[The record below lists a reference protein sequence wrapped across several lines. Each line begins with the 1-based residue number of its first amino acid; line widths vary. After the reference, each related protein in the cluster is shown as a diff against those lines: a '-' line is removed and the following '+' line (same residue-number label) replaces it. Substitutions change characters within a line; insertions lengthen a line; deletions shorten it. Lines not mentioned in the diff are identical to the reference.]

1 MATRRL
7 LQAAGRRLGARA
19 ASDDARIV
27 ERATRGQVEMRQF
40 GIESL
45 GGAGMHAPHVAIFGA
60 GFVGVNTALA
70 LLQRNIA
77 SRVTLTDVDKEKCL
91 GEVLDLEDAGTPG
104 SILCASPWEAG
115 QADVIVMICAQVD
128 AILFDRKAVLPVSV
142 KDPTRECF
150 LSIPTVVGVQGAET
164 VLEIR
169 PHLNYAEAQK
179 YDATAD
185 TLEHMCAQLPPAGPM
200 TRTDALDAGAARK
213 EAYEEAA

>member
-1 MATRRL
+1 MASRRF
-7 LQAAGRRLGARA
+7 LQAASRLRVGARA

-115 QADVIVMICAQVD
+115 QADVIVI
-128 AILFDRKAVLPVSV
+128 
-142 KDPTRECF
+142 
-150 LSIPTVVGVQGAET
+150 
-164 VLEIR
+164 
-169 PHLNYAEAQK
+169 
-179 YDATAD
+179 TAGRG
-185 TLEHMCAQLPPAGPM
+185 QLPGE
-200 TRTDALDAGAARK
+200 TRLELINGNAKIMKSIIDSMGSDINPDAKIVVVANPCDPLTSVWKSTRCCLRSCVVA
-213 EAYEEAA
+213 

>member
-1 MATRRL
+1 MAAVRL
-7 LQAAGRRLGARA
+7 LQAASRRLRVGVGLRA

-27 ERATRGQVEMRQF
+27 ERATRGQVAMRQF
-40 GIESL
+40 GIEGL

-115 QADVIVMICAQVD
+115 LADVIVITAGRGQLPGETRLELINGNAKIMKSI
-128 AILFDRKAVLPVSV
+128 IESKAVRNS
-142 KDPTRECF
+142 TRHR
-150 LSIPTVVGVQGAET
+150 VDGQ
-164 VLEIR
+164 
-169 PHLNYAEAQK
+169 
-179 YDATAD
+179 
-185 TLEHMCAQLPPAGPM
+185 
-200 TRTDALDAGAARK
+200 
-213 EAYEEAA
+213 

>member
-7 LQAAGRRLGARA
+7 LQAASHRLRLRGARSGGSGRA

-60 GFVGVNTALA
+60 
-70 LLQRNIA
+70 
-77 SRVTLTDVDKEKCL
+77 
-91 GEVLDLEDAGTPG
+91 
-104 SILCASPWEAG
+104 
-115 QADVIVMICAQVD
+115 
-128 AILFDRKAVLPVSV
+128 SV

-185 TLEHMCAQLPPAGPM
+185 TLEHMCAQLPPVGFS
-200 TRTDALDAGAARK
+200 RTDALDAGAARK
-213 EAYEEAA
+213 GAYEEAA

>member
-1 MATRRL
+1 MASRRF
-7 LQAAGRRLGARA
+7 LQAASRLRVGARA

-91 GEVLDLEDAGTPG
+91 GEVLDL
-104 SILCASPWEAG
+104 
-115 QADVIVMICAQVD
+115 
-128 AILFDRKAVLPVSV
+128 
-142 KDPTRECF
+142 
-150 LSIPTVVGVQGAET
+150 
-164 VLEIR
+164 
-169 PHLNYAEAQK
+169 
-179 YDATAD
+179 
-185 TLEHMCAQLPPAGPM
+185 
-200 TRTDALDAGAARK
+200 
-213 EAYEEAA
+213 

>member
-1 MATRRL
+1 MASRRF
-7 LQAAGRRLGARA
+7 LQAASRLRVGARA

-45 GGAGMHAPHVAIFGA
+45 GGAGM
-60 GFVGVNTALA
+60 
-70 LLQRNIA
+70 
-77 SRVTLTDVDKEKCL
+77 
-91 GEVLDLEDAGTPG
+91 
-104 SILCASPWEAG
+104 
-115 QADVIVMICAQVD
+115 
-128 AILFDRKAVLPVSV
+128 
-142 KDPTRECF
+142 
-150 LSIPTVVGVQGAET
+150 LSIPTVVGVQGAES

-185 TLEHMCAQLPPAGPM
+185 TLEHMCAQLPPVGPM

>member
-1 MATRRL
+1 MASRRF
-7 LQAAGRRLGARA
+7 LQAASRLRVGARA

-91 GEVLDLEDAGTPG
+91 GEVLDLGPDARMLP
-104 SILCASPWEAG
+104 LDP
-115 QADVIVMICAQVD
+115 
-128 AILFDRKAVLPVSV
+128 DRRGRGRSRERPR
-142 KDPTRECF
+142 DPAAPQLRR
-150 LSIPTVVGVQGAET
+150 GAE
-164 VLEIR
+164 VR
-169 PHLNYAEAQK
+169 R
-179 YDATAD
+179 D
-185 TLEHMCAQLPPAGPM
+185 
-200 TRTDALDAGAARK
+200 R
-213 EAYEEAA
+213 

>member
-1 MATRRL
+1 MASRRF
-7 LQAAGRRLGARA
+7 LQAASRRLRVGARA

-70 LLQRNIA
+70 LL
-77 SRVTLTDVDKEKCL
+77 
-91 GEVLDLEDAGTPG
+91 
-104 SILCASPWEAG
+104 
-115 QADVIVMICAQVD
+115 
-128 AILFDRKAVLPVSV
+128 
-142 KDPTRECF
+142 
-150 LSIPTVVGVQGAET
+150 
-164 VLEIR
+164 
-169 PHLNYAEAQK
+169 
-179 YDATAD
+179 
-185 TLEHMCAQLPPAGPM
+185 MCAQLPPVGPM

>member
-7 LQAAGRRLGARA
+7 LQAAGRRLGARS

-91 GEVLDLEDAGTPG
+91 SPRSSRSTP
-104 SILCASPWEAG
+104 SP
-115 QADVIVMICAQVD
+115 
-128 AILFDRKAVLPVSV
+128 K
-142 KDPTRECF
+142 
-150 LSIPTVVGVQGAET
+150 
-164 VLEIR
+164 
-169 PHLNYAEAQK
+169 
-179 YDATAD
+179 
-185 TLEHMCAQLPPAGPM
+185 
-200 TRTDALDAGAARK
+200 
-213 EAYEEAA
+213 